1 MVTGKLVL
9 MAMIMLEES
18 QSDQEKREDEVLR
31 EKEIVSFIVYTGAVI
46 VTLIVI
52 CQVVTSLVFCWRA
65 RKVK

>member
-18 QSDQEKREDEVLR
+18 QSNQEEREDEVLR

-46 VTLIVI
+46 VTLVVI